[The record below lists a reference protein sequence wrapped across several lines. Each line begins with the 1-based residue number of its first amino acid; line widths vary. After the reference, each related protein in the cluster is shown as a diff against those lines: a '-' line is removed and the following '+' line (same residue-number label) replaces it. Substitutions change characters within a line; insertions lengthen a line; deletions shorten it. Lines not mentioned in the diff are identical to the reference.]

1 VIRLRTPVRGI
12 FTRSLAL
19 AQPEGVFAF
28 SSIQLWTIG
37 MERSKADHTGD
48 GYGDANDEEVA
59 EERSDEHTRDDHADA
74 DADAG
79 SRKRKHCPTSKK
91 HRHSEDEDQ

>member
-1 VIRLRTPVRGI
+1 VRGI

-37 MERSKADHTGD
+37 VERSKADHTGD

-59 EERSDEHTRDDHADA
+59 EERSDDHADA

>member
-1 VIRLRTPVRGI
+1 VRGI

-74 DADAG
+74 DAG